1 MLCCTIALGMW
12 RCSGNRLQV
21 TDHNAANYRW
31 PRSRIV
37 RPGRYALG
45 CLTTP
50 CQTLPSKY
58 KRAPV
63 MNVRTLTIA
72 RRAGLGFTLISLLV
86 ALLGWFALVQMSTI
100 RQSEVAVETNWLPSM
115 RVVNDIREI
124 MLRIRTISLRM
135 ALDTDPASIPTY
147 RGQLDVRLGDL
158 NKKLDILKT
167 FVDTPEESSLTE
179 QFLVTMGQYRS
190 ALDRS
195 FVLAT
200 QGDSA
205 GLNKLLLID
214 MKQIVDGSGKQL
226 NDLAD
231 FYVTKVD
238 AEGKS
243 AEAQYSKSRDIVI
256 AFVLLAA
263 LCTIG
268 LALWLTRSIVRPL
281 QRAVN
286 AAEQVAQ
293 GDLTHTI
300 EVDGDDEVTRLLRA
314 LATMQVNLR
323 DAMRHIGSSAT
334 QLASAATELNSVT
347 EDSYRGL
354 HQQNAEIDQ
363 AATAINEMT
372 SAVEEVARNAVST
385 SDASSQSSTSA
396 QAGQTRV
403 IETVQSIQT
412 LTDNVQS
419 TSALV
424 QNLANQSQDIGKVLD
439 VIRSIAEQT
448 NLLAL
453 NAAIEAARAGESG
466 RGFAVV
472 ADEVRALA
480 HRTQQSTL
488 EIDSMVSAMR
498 SGSAQA
504 LDSMN
509 ISRDR
514 ADSTLSLAKGAG
526 ESLSE
531 ITASI
536 NQISE
541 RNLVIASAAEEQAQ
555 VSREVDRN
563 IVNIRDLSMQSTQGA
578 NQISASSH
586 ELSRLAAD
594 LNQVVS
600 RFKV

>member
-1 MLCCTIALGMW
+1 
-12 RCSGNRLQV
+12 
-21 TDHNAANYRW
+21 
-31 PRSRIV
+31 
-37 RPGRYALG
+37 
-45 CLTTP
+45 
-50 CQTLPSKY
+50 
-58 KRAPV
+58 
-63 MNVRTLTIA
+63 MNLRKLTIA

-86 ALLGWFALVQMSTI
+86 ALLGWFALAQMSTI

-135 ALDTDPASIPTY
+135 ALDTDTASIPTY

-158 NKKLDILKT
+158 NKKLDTLKT
-167 FVDTPEESSLTE
+167 FVDTPEEKTLND
-179 QFLVTMGQYRS
+179 QFLVTMGQYRT

-195 FVLAT
+195 FVLAG

-243 AEAQYSKSRDIVI
+243 AEAQYDKSRDIVI
-256 AFVLLAA
+256 IFVVLAA

-268 LALWLTRSIVRPL
+268 LALWLTRSIVSPL
-281 QRAVN
+281 QRAVT
-286 AAEQVAQ
+286 AAEQVAA
-293 GDLTHTI
+293 GDLTHSI
-300 EVDGDDEVTRLLRA
+300 EVDGEDEVTRLLRA
-314 LATMQVNLR
+314 LALMQGNLR

-354 HQQNAEIDQ
+354 NQQNAEIDQ

-385 SDASSQSSTSA
+385 SDASSQSSNSA

-403 IETVQSIQT
+403 IETVQSIEI
-412 LTDNVQS
+412 LTDNVQATS
-419 TSALV
+419 TLV

-488 EIDSMVSAMR
+488 EIDSMVNAMR

-504 LDSMN
+504 LESMN
-509 ISRDR
+509 TSRER
-514 ADSTLSLAKGAG
+514 ASSTLSLAKGAG

-531 ITASI
+531 ITSSI

-594 LNQVVS
+594 LNQVVL

>member
-1 MLCCTIALGMW
+1 
-12 RCSGNRLQV
+12 
-21 TDHNAANYRW
+21 
-31 PRSRIV
+31 
-37 RPGRYALG
+37 
-45 CLTTP
+45 
-50 CQTLPSKY
+50 
-58 KRAPV
+58 
-63 MNVRTLTIA
+63 MNLRKLTIA

-86 ALLGWFALVQMSTI
+86 ALLGWFALAQMSTI
-100 RQSEVAVETNWLPSM
+100 RRSEVAVETNWLPSM

-158 NKKLDILKT
+158 NKKLDTLKT
-167 FVDTPEESSLTE
+167 FVDTPEEKTLND
-179 QFLVTMGQYRS
+179 QFLVTMGQYRT

-195 FVLAT
+195 FVLAG

-243 AEAQYSKSRDIVI
+243 AEAQYDKSRNIVI
-256 AFVLLAA
+256 VFVVIAA

-268 LALWLTRSIVRPL
+268 LALWLTRSIVSPL
-281 QRAVN
+281 QRAVT
-286 AAEQVAQ
+286 AAEQVAA
-293 GDLTHTI
+293 GDLTHSI
-300 EVDGDDEVTRLLRA
+300 EVDGEDEVTRLLRA
-314 LATMQVNLR
+314 LALMQGNLR

-354 HQQNAEIDQ
+354 NQQNAEIDQ

-385 SDASSQSSTSA
+385 SDASSQSSNSA

-403 IETVQSIQT
+403 IETVQSIEI
-412 LTDNVQS
+412 LTDNVQATS
-419 TSALV
+419 TLV

-488 EIDSMVSAMR
+488 EIDSMVNAMR

-504 LDSMN
+504 LESMN
-509 ISRDR
+509 TSRER
-514 ADSTLSLAKGAG
+514 ASSTLSLAKGAG

-531 ITASI
+531 ITSSI

-594 LNQVVS
+594 LNHVVL

>member
-1 MLCCTIALGMW
+1 
-12 RCSGNRLQV
+12 
-21 TDHNAANYRW
+21 
-31 PRSRIV
+31 
-37 RPGRYALG
+37 
-45 CLTTP
+45 
-50 CQTLPSKY
+50 
-58 KRAPV
+58 
-63 MNVRTLTIA
+63 MNLRKLTIA

-86 ALLGWFALVQMSTI
+86 AVLGWFALLQMSAI

-124 MLRIRTISLRM
+124 MLRVRTISLRL
-135 ALDTDPASIPTY
+135 ALDNDPKNVPTY
-147 RGQLDVRLGDL
+147 RGQLDVRNQDL
-158 NKKLDILKT
+158 TKKLAILDK
-167 FVDTPEESSLTE
+167 FVDTPEERALSDQFRVSLAE
-179 QFLVTMGQYRS
+179 YQKAMDQ
-190 ALDRS
+190 S
-195 FVLAT
+195 FVLAAQNDT
-200 QGDSA
+200 A
-205 GLNKLLLID
+205 ALNKLLLVD

-231 FYVTKVD
+231 FYAARVD
-238 AEGKS
+238 EEGKA
-243 AEAQYSKSRDIVI
+243 AEAQYNTSREIVLI
-256 AFVLLAA
+256 FVVLAA
-263 LCTIG
+263 LATIG

-281 QRAVN
+281 ERAVL
-286 AAEQVAQ
+286 AAEYVAQ
-293 GDLTHTI
+293 GDLTHDI
-300 EVDGDDEVTRLLRA
+300 VADGEDEVTRLLRA
-314 LATMQVNLR
+314 LGTMQDNLR
-323 DAMRHIGSSAT
+323 TAMRHIGSSAS

-385 SDASSQSSTSA
+385 SDASNHSSASA

-412 LTDNVQS
+412 LTENVQATS
-419 TSALV
+419 TLV
-424 QNLANQSQDIGKVLD
+424 QNLADQSQDIGKVLD

-488 EIDSMVSAMR
+488 EIDSMVNAMR

-504 LDSMN
+504 LESMN
-509 ISRDR
+509 TSRDR
-514 ADSTLSLAKGAG
+514 AGSTLVLAQGAG
-526 ESLSE
+526 ESLTE
-531 ITASI
+531 ITSSI

-555 VSREVDRN
+555 VAREVDRN
-563 IVNIRDLSMQSTQGA
+563 IVNIRDLSTQSTEGA

-594 LNQVVS
+594 LNQVVA

>member
-1 MLCCTIALGMW
+1 
-12 RCSGNRLQV
+12 
-21 TDHNAANYRW
+21 
-31 PRSRIV
+31 
-37 RPGRYALG
+37 
-45 CLTTP
+45 
-50 CQTLPSKY
+50 
-58 KRAPV
+58 

-424 QNLANQSQDIGKVLD
+424 
-439 VIRSIAEQT
+439 
-448 NLLAL
+448 
-453 NAAIEAARAGESG
+453 
-466 RGFAVV
+466 
-472 ADEVRALA
+472 
-480 HRTQQSTL
+480 
-488 EIDSMVSAMR
+488 
-498 SGSAQA
+498 
-504 LDSMN
+504 
-509 ISRDR
+509 
-514 ADSTLSLAKGAG
+514 
-526 ESLSE
+526 
-531 ITASI
+531 
-536 NQISE
+536 
-541 RNLVIASAAEEQAQ
+541 
-555 VSREVDRN
+555 
-563 IVNIRDLSMQSTQGA
+563 
-578 NQISASSH
+578 
-586 ELSRLAAD
+586 
-594 LNQVVS
+594 
-600 RFKV
+600 